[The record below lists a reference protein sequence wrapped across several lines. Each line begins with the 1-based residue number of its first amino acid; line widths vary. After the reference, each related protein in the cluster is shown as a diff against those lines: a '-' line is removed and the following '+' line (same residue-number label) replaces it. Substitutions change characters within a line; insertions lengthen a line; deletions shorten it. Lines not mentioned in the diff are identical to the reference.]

1 MKSKFEIIQMKVTD
15 RISSVVLF
23 VKQYNVALT
32 FELAWRDAT
41 GSNWKYIKE
50 CGVVDPA
57 FLSYLN
63 FDQGAAKAIGVK
75 IRRFRCQQAFLL
87 PETHC
92 YRINITDLF
101 ASWSQRQIYFCGC

>member
-1 MKSKFEIIQMKVTD
+1 MIHIKLSEK
-15 RISSVVLF
+15 
-23 VKQYNVALT
+23 LT
-32 FELAWRDAT
+32 TEPKNSWRDAT

-75 IRRFRCQQAFLL
+75 IRRFRCQQSFSVTGNTLLLNKYHRPFCKLIATANLFLWL
-87 PETHC
+87 LTNNKIIGYE
-92 YRINITDLF
+92 
-101 ASWSQRQIYFCGC
+101 